1 MCADPESVSIDYET
15 RTSDEDLERAIFLQ
29 YVFPRIGYNANTVL
43 FQSLNDHD
51 WIDNSVTDGVVCW
64 RVADGCDDGC
74 DDGGGDRVTIHAPH
88 TNCLGYEYTYDEY
101 TYGPHHFDPHL

>member
-1 MCADPESVSIDYET
+1 
-15 RTSDEDLERAIFLQ
+15 
-29 YVFPRIGYNANTVL
+29 
-43 FQSLNDHD
+43 
-51 WIDNSVTDGVVCW
+51 VVCW